1 MPVMES
7 VVKIASYI
15 FKRYLDE
22 CGACIDEMKLHKLL
36 YFTQRES
43 LIQKNEPMFPEQFL
57 AWRYGPV
64 MVPIRGLYA
73 SKQLNTY
80 PSDQFIEENKPIFD
94 FIFSQYAPKD
104 SWSLSRL
111 SHGEVSWQNARH
123 DLLPEQNGNEPL
135 KLEDIKKDAERVKM
149 RRFLINRIN
158 GVQA

>member
-1 MPVMES
+1 MES

-15 FKRYLDE
+15 FKRYHDE
-22 CGACIDEMKLHKLL
+22 FGVCIDEMKLHKLL

-43 LIQKNEPMFPEQFL
+43 LIQKNKPMFSEQFL

-64 MVPIRGLYA
+64 MVPIRSLFA
-73 SKQLNTY
+73 SKQLNSY
-80 PSDQFIEENKPIFD
+80 LSNKFIEDNKSIFD
-94 FIFSQYAPKD
+94 FVFSQYAPKA

-135 KLEDIKKDAERVKM
+135 KIEDIKEDAERVKM

-158 GVQA
+158 GIQA

>member
-1 MPVMES
+1 MES

-22 CGACIDEMKLHKLL
+22 YGVCIDEMKLHKLL

-64 MVPIRGLYA
+64 MVPIRCLYA
-73 SKQLNTY
+73 SKQLCTY
-80 PSDQFIEENKPIFD
+80 PSKKFIEENKPIFD
-94 FIFSQYAPKD
+94 FVFFQYAPKD

-111 SHGEVSWQNARH
+111 SHGEISWQNARY
-123 DLLPEQNGNEPL
+123 DLLPEQNGREPL
-135 KLEDIKKDAERVKM
+135 RLEDIKKDAERVKI
-149 RRFLINRIN
+149 RRFLIDRITII
-158 GVQA
+158 

>member
-7 VVKIASYI
+7 AVKIASYI
-15 FKRYLDE
+15 FDRYQKE
-22 CGACIDEMKLHKLL
+22 YGVCIDEMKLHKLL

-43 LIQKNEPMFPEQFL
+43 LIQKNEPMFSEQFL

-64 MVPIRGLYA
+64 MVPIRSLYA
-73 SKQLNTY
+73 SKQLDTY
-80 PSDQFIEENKPIFD
+80 PSESFIEENKPIFD
-94 FIFSQYAPKD
+94 FVFSQYAPKD

-111 SHGEVSWQNARH
+111 SHGEISWQNARH

-135 KLEDIKKDAERVKM
+135 KLEDIKKDAERVKI

-158 GVQA
+158 GAQS

>member
-1 MPVMES
+1 MES

-15 FKRYLDE
+15 FDRYQKE
-22 CGACIDEMKLHKLL
+22 YGVCIDEMKLHKLL

-43 LIQKNEPMFPEQFL
+43 FIQKNEPMFSEQFL

-64 MVPIRGLYA
+64 MVSIRSLYA
-73 SKQLNTY
+73 SKQLDTY
-80 PSDQFIEENKPIFD
+80 PSESFIEENKPIFD
-94 FIFSQYAPKD
+94 FVFSQYAPKD

-111 SHGEVSWQNARH
+111 SHGEISWQNARH

-135 KLEDIKKDAERVKM
+135 KLEDIKKDAERVKI

-158 GVQA
+158 GTQA